1 MIFKSIMKIIQ
12 VNVIL
17 NKNNKV
23 KIFQTKNMLMNM
35 NMITMRKYSAKEI
48 ISNRMFSDKIKDIHI
63 TILWA

>member
-17 NKNNKV
+17 NKKNKV